1 MTTQEIEA
9 TKQRLLK
16 EWEASE
22 AETKRRLIA
31 IARRTRRTISD
42 VIITQSAKAAAEGTP
57 TLADMRQPASMDERD
72 EFYYRERILK
82 SAHPEHAEHIDETAR
97 DTGADRG
104 SVLIGLIA
112 IALLAGAYD
121 TADEINGSTE
131 ARTRSAAIT
140 WRDLIANDAKERAEK
155 KTETEK
161 RTEEPKS
168 APANAAPAPAT
179 PAETPAAPTPPAKA
193 EDHLDRLLRESPVKG
208 VKNVTT
214 YESVEKTADKLTAKA
229 EEIIKRG
236 YAQGRPYREIAKE
249 VADICEDVELKDAYR
264 LVYTTG
270 TYMFN
275 ESQAMEFEEAGF
287 EEYDFVTAGD
297 NKVCNEC
304 LDIEG
309 AGPYKFAERETGVN
323 FPPIHPWC
331 RCTHT
336 VVIPRGYLGVDTG
349 PDEEREAWRRSR

>member
-1 MTTQEIEA
+1 MTTQEIET

-31 IARRTRRTISD
+31 IARRTRRTVSD
-42 VIITQSAKAAAEGTP
+42 IIITQSAKAAAEGTP

-104 SVLIGLIA
+104 SILIGLIS
-112 IALLAGAYD
+112 IALLTGAYD
-121 TADEINGSTE
+121 AADEINSSTE
-131 ARTRSAAIT
+131 ARTRSAATT
-140 WRDLIANDAKERAEK
+140 WRDLIANDAKER
-155 KTETEK
+155 
-161 RTEEPKS
+161 TEEPKS
-168 APANAAPAPAT
+168 APAPAAPAPAT

-229 EEIIKRG
+229 EEVIKRG

-270 TYMFN
+270 THMFN
-275 ESQAMEFEEAGF
+275 ESQAREFEEAGF

-304 LDIEG
+304 LDIES

-331 RCTHT
+331 RCTHAA
-336 VVIPRGYLGVDTG
+336 VIPRGYLGVDTG

>member
-1 MTTQEIEA
+1 MTTQEIEE

-31 IARRTRRTISD
+31 IARRTRRTVSD
-42 VIITQSAKAAAEGTP
+42 IIITQSAKAAAEGTP

-97 DTGADRG
+97 DAGTDRG
-104 SVLIGLIA
+104 SILVGLIA
-112 IALLAGAYD
+112 IALLTGAYD

-131 ARTRSAAIT
+131 ARTRSAATT
-140 WRDLIANDAKERAEK
+140 WRDLIARDAKEQAEK

-168 APANAAPAPAT
+168 APAPAAPA
-179 PAETPAAPTPPAKA
+179 PPAKA

-275 ESQAMEFEEAGF
+275 ESQAREFEEAGF

-297 NKVCNEC
+297 NKVCTEC
-304 LDIEG
+304 LDIES

-331 RCTHT
+331 RCTHA

>member
-1 MTTQEIEA
+1 MTTQEIEE

-31 IARRTRRTISD
+31 IARRTRRTVSYI
-42 VIITQSAKAAAEGTP
+42 IITQSAKAAAEGTP

-97 DTGADRG
+97 DAGTDRG
-104 SVLIGLIA
+104 SILVGLIA
-112 IALLAGAYD
+112 IALLTGAYD

-131 ARTRSAAIT
+131 ARTRSAATT
-140 WRDLIANDAKERAEK
+140 WRDLIARDAKEQAEK

-168 APANAAPAPAT
+168 APAPAAPA
-179 PAETPAAPTPPAKA
+179 PPAKA

-275 ESQAMEFEEAGF
+275 ESQAREFEEAGF

-297 NKVCNEC
+297 NKVCTEC
-304 LDIEG
+304 LDIES

-331 RCTHT
+331 RCTHA